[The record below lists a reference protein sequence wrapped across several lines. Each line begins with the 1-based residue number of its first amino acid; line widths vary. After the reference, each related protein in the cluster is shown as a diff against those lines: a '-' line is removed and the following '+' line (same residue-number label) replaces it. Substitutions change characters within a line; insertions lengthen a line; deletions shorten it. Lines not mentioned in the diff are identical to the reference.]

1 MRGSYSC
8 IRCVTNWGAVLSVDS
23 ISGNSISVS
32 NPDCTDAGMYIGA
45 DEIQT
50 MWKISLYADF
60 QHPQYSNNEWAKIH
74 GIF

>member
-8 IRCVTNWGAVLSVDS
+8 IRCVTNWGAILSVEH
-23 ISGNSISVS
+23 ISGNLVCVS
-32 NPDCTDAGMYIGA
+32 DPTCIDAGMWIGD

-50 MWKISLYADF
+50 IWKISLYSDF
-60 QHPQYSNNEWAKIH
+60 SHPQYPNKEWAKIN